1 MWSLILLRIT
11 LMCDTLI
18 YVEVI
23 LVEYQNITLSLPKD
37 VLLKV
42 KHIAVEK
49 RTSVSGLLARTLEDI
64 VKKED
69 SYRKARERHTAILNN
84 VSDLGTNGS
93 IRWSRGDIHE
103 R

>member
-1 MWSLILLRIT
+1 M
-11 LMCDTLI
+11 
-18 YVEVI
+18 
-23 LVEYQNITLSLPKD
+23 EYQNITLSLPKD
-37 VLLKV
+37 ILLKA

-49 RTSVSGLLARTLEDI
+49 RTSLSGLLARTLEDI

-69 SYRKARERHTAILNN
+69 SYRKARQRHTAMLNS

-93 IRWSRGDIHE
+93 ISWTRGDIHE

>member
-1 MWSLILLRIT
+1 M
-11 LMCDTLI
+11 
-18 YVEVI
+18 
-23 LVEYQNITLSLPKD
+23 EYQNITLSLPKD

-49 RTSVSGLLARTLEDI
+49 RTSVSGLLVRVLEDI

-69 SYRKARERHTAILNN
+69 SYKKACERHLALLE
-84 VSDLGTNGS
+84 SAFDLGTG
-93 IRWSRGDIHE
+93 GDAGWTREGLHE

>member
-1 MWSLILLRIT
+1 M
-11 LMCDTLI
+11 
-18 YVEVI
+18 
-23 LVEYQNITLSLPKD
+23 EYQNITVSLPKD
-37 VLLKV
+37 ILLKV

-69 SYRKARERHTAILNN
+69 SYRKARERHMALLNDAP
-84 VSDLGTNGS
+84 DLGTGGK
-93 IRWSRGDIHE
+93 IGWSRGDIHE